1 MNAIV
6 PAPVVPKEVFH
17 RRIKKVQQK
26 VAEQKLDAILLF
38 AHEDIAY
45 LTGYYA
51 HLPWYPA
58 DLFRL
63 APLIVFKDK
72 EPLQVTTLVMTRRFK
87 RQAAIDRIV
96 SYDEYADSGFDFLEK
111 LFAQEGLSK
120 ARVGYDPE
128 KVVMHTLEG
137 MRERSPGIEWL
148 DASRIMPSIRAI
160 KDSFE
165 IEFLRR
171 ASEINKAG
179 LKAAVEAAKP
189 GVREHYVAAMAEHA
203 MRVAGAERFTE
214 ETMILSGEHVFDTR
228 DRGSPERTIVDN
240 DFMIADM
247 GAVFGG
253 YCSDQATTIFLGTPT
268 KDQKSRMDIGL
279 GVYDTT
285 LARIRPGMRACDID
299 GMAREYYSRS
309 ELKGAHLPHLVG
321 HGVGLE
327 FHEIPLLKPN
337 VETVVEPG
345 MTFTFEP
352 AVRWEG
358 VGAVRFEEIFLM
370 TEEGVEKL

>member
-1 MNAIV
+1 MNDIA
-6 PAPVVPKEVFH
+6 PPPVVPKDAFH
-17 RRIKKVQQK
+17 RRIRKVQQK
-26 VAEQKLDAILLF
+26 LSEQKLDAVLLF

-87 RQAAIDRIV
+87 RQAAIERIA

-111 LFAQEGLSK
+111 LFVEEGLTK

-128 KVVMHTLEG
+128 KVVVHTIDG
-137 MRERSPGIEWL
+137 MRERAPGIEWV
-148 DASRIMPSIRAI
+148 DASHIMPSIRAI
-160 KDSFE
+160 KDNYE

-171 ASEINKAG
+171 ACDINRAG
-179 LKAAVEAAKP
+179 LKAAVETAKP
-189 GVREHYVAAMAEHA
+189 GEREHYVAAMAEHA

-240 DFMIADM
+240 GFLIADM

-253 YCSDQATTIFLGTPT
+253 YCSDQATTVFLGTPT
-268 KDQKSRMDIGL
+268 KDQKSLMDL
-279 GVYDTT
+279 AREVYAST
-285 LARIRPGMRACDID
+285 LAKIRPGMRACDID
-299 GMAREYYSRS
+299 GLAREHYQRS
-309 ELKGAHLPHLVG
+309 DLEGAHLPHLVG

-327 FHEIPLLKPN
+327 FHEVPLLKPG
-337 VETVVEPG
+337 VETIVEPG